1 MNHFVTTTGMAL
13 GTGSALAH
21 RAVDSV
27 FSSGE
32 RPEPAQAVGAAQ
44 EIVKEQQPC
53 SLQAKYFADC
63 MSNAHGDMNVCQ
75 PYFDAMQQCR
85 LNYS

>member
-1 MNHFVTTTGMAL
+1 MAL

-32 RPEPAQAVGAAQ
+32 RPEPAQAVSAAQ
-44 EIVKEQQPC
+44 EMVKEQQPC
-53 SLQAKYFADC
+53 SMQAKYFADC
-63 MSNAHGDMNVCQ
+63 MSNANGDMNVCQ